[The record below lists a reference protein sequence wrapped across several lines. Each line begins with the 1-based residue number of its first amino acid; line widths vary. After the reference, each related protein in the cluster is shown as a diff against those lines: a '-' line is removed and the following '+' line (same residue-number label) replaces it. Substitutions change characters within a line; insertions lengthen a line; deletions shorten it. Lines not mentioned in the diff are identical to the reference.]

1 MNPIRDL
8 KFHWLLLL
16 LSCGSLV
23 FAITHLNGWTVGIFI
38 VMIFRL
44 VSAKKVALIPT
55 FMILSGLMAFRLYLQ
70 NQEMILQKGLFEE
83 GQVQTLQVMVD
94 PLSLRLEEDYFSGMG
109 QVKVGDRMIRMTY
122 QGPITADNDD
132 LMKACQA
139 NYYFIECEGVLT
151 YPAPARNFSTFNY
164 RDYLAKQSVIWS
176 LKVKKIN
183 RVVRLT
189 DNILQAPWIWWTN
202 IRTHFL
208 NSLRHHDQSI
218 LVAIRNK
225 LLFNLESSRWSEI
238 KEVFALL
245 GVLHYF
251 AISGFHIDFIRT
263 RLDSILK
270 RSGIQV
276 GFVRLLVGL
285 VLVLYASLIS
295 WPIGVVRS
303 LTLYFAQQVCR
314 GLGWSFSR
322 IDLLAIIGLVLLL
335 YQPHY
340 LFDIGFLLSFLISFI
355 LLFYQQTVDLN
366 QSIYM
371 QRLEMTFICL
381 LFTWPITLQISH
393 EWNVLQ
399 LVIILGFSYVFD
411 RYMMSGLL
419 FLTLIGFASGPLAFL
434 SVLFTEASALMDWLW
449 NHVPIQ
455 SIFNLFTLVHGQ
467 PIVWETLLL
476 LSAGIMTVYWL
487 RTKPKQAGLYCLI
500 VYLVVFTSPYLNLS
514 HRVTIIDVGQ
524 GDALLYQPA
533 FNQGAWLID
542 TGGRANWKQGELVD
556 PNFAKRNLLPA
567 LKALGVGSLQG
578 VIVTHPDSD
587 HIGNLASLMNRV
599 KVHHLYLTTYTLES
613 DQWRQIEKEIDPRVK
628 VHPLKESQELSLLSG
643 QLELITLS
651 NDPNDPDV
659 SNNSS
664 IISRLQLGPYQ
675 VLNMGDLNSDKEAEL
690 MDHYPDLRADFL
702 KLGHHGS
709 RHSSSLAFLD
719 HLQVKVGLVSAGEN
733 NHYGHPHPEVLDRLK
748 IRSIPYYQTN
758 RQGAI
763 QLEWHPWWGIR
774 LRTALGS
781 KS

>member
-44 VSAKKVALIPT
+44 VSAKKVALIPI
-55 FMILSGLMAFRLYLQ
+55 FMILSGLIALRLYHQ

-139 NYYFIECEGVLT
+139 NYHFIECEVVLT

-183 RVVRLT
+183 RAVRLT
-189 DNILQAPWIWWTN
+189 DNVLQAPWIWWTN
-202 IRTHFL
+202 IRTYFL
-208 NSLRHHDQSI
+208 NLLRHHDQSI

-263 RLDSILK
+263 RLDSILR

-276 GFVRLLVGL
+276 EFVRLLVGL

-366 QSIYM
+366 RSIHL
-371 QRLEMTFICL
+371 QHLEMTFICL

-399 LVIILGFSYVFD
+399 LVIILAFSYVFD
-411 RYMMSGLL
+411 RYMMNGLL
-419 FLTLIGFASGPLAFL
+419 FLTLIGFASGPFTFFIGLIYRGISLNGLVMEPCLHSSHFQSFHCCSWTTNCLGDPAAIERWHCDGLLAKN
-434 SVLFTEASALMDWLW
+434 EPQAS
-449 NHVPIQ
+449 
-455 SIFNLFTLVHGQ
+455 G
-467 PIVWETLLL
+467 TLLL
-476 LSAGIMTVYWL
+476 D
-487 RTKPKQAGLYCLI
+487 C
-500 VYLVVFTSPYLNLS
+500 
-514 HRVTIIDVGQ
+514 
-524 GDALLYQPA
+524 
-533 FNQGAWLID
+533 
-542 TGGRANWKQGELVD
+542 
-556 PNFAKRNLLPA
+556 
-567 LKALGVGSLQG
+567 
-578 VIVTHPDSD
+578 
-587 HIGNLASLMNRV
+587 
-599 KVHHLYLTTYTLES
+599 
-613 DQWRQIEKEIDPRVK
+613 
-628 VHPLKESQELSLLSG
+628 LLSG
-643 QLELITLS
+643 FYVPLFK
-651 NDPNDPDV
+651 PFP
-659 SNNSS
+659 SS
-664 IISRLQLGPYQ
+664 DNYRCGARGRSLVPTRL
-675 VLNMGDLNSDKEAEL
+675 
-690 MDHYPDLRADFL
+690 
-702 KLGHHGS
+702 
-709 RHSSSLAFLD
+709 
-719 HLQVKVGLVSAGEN
+719 
-733 NHYGHPHPEVLDRLK
+733 
-748 IRSIPYYQTN
+748 
-758 RQGAI
+758 
-763 QLEWHPWWGIR
+763 
-774 LRTALGS
+774 
-781 KS
+781 